1 MNLRGLHLE
10 MKRQRG
16 RTTAN
21 LQVSV
26 SFPGP
31 PQLKTEPI
39 SQVGPS
45 PIPGSKPQ
53 GYTWGEKWRYEDPLH
68 ALGAIP
74 FAGIPYRL
82 AVVGGSYLLDLFTA
96 EQQGI
101 TPISFPEGDRPG
113 WLNSNLVL

>member
-1 MNLRGLHLE
+1 MMLRGLHLE
-10 MKRQRG
+10 TKQQRG
-16 RTTAN
+16 RMTAL

-26 SFPGP
+26 SYPGP

-39 SQVGPS
+39 SQVGAHAS
-45 PIPGSKPQ
+45 PVNTPRA
-53 GYTWGEKWRYEDPLH
+53 YTWGENWRYLDPLH

-82 AVVGGSYLLDLFTA
+82 GVVGGSYLLDLVTA

-101 TPISFPEGDRPG
+101 TPISFPEEARPG